1 MASPHVEVVTGFLI
15 LLNTLVM
22 AVEQQH
28 EGLSLGAE
36 LSVYSPSALEGWPL
50 SKPDFELMEKIFAGV
65 FTIELGL
72 HMFAERSKYVKDGY
86 NVIDVVVVLLSDI
99 AAFGPAIWGHFNFQV
114 FRLLRI
120 ARLLR
125 LLRLIRRIKGFD
137 ALYVMTTAFRCSISI
152 LAWSCVL
159 ILMIQTLFAMMLTD
173 ILRETYL
180 SSDKPIAEQKEV
192 FIYFGTFTRSILSML
207 ELTLANWPPIARMLT
222 ENVSEWFAP
231 VCMMHKLVIGFA
243 VVGIINGVFMQE
255 TFKVAST
262 DDYIM
267 MRTQQQA
274 GLRHED
280 NMRKLFALADQ
291 DGDGRVNREDVEEA
305 MNDPS
310 VRSWIAAM
318 ELDCEDLDR
327 MFALMDAEQGGVG
340 FITKE
345 LFVHSMARMKGPA
358 RNLDVKEILLRTQVA
373 NYSGGVKIQVP
384 TAPGSTQQFSS
395 EESRCQSR
403 SSTASGHSLGDAAL
417 FRQTSA
423 VSGDFAHGRTG
434 DPEQPSE
441 WRTA

>member
-1 MASPHVEVVTGFLI
+1 MASPHIEVLTGFLI

-28 EGLSLGAE
+28 EGLCLGAE
-36 LSVYSPSALEGWPL
+36 LSVYSASVLEGWPL
-50 SKPDFELMEKIFAGV
+50 TKPDFELMEKIFAGI
-65 FTIELGL
+65 FTIELVL
-72 HMFAERSKYVKDGY
+72 HIFAERWKYVKDGY
-86 NVIDVVVVLLSDI
+86 NAIDVFVVLLSDI

-180 SSDKPIAEQKEV
+180 SSDKPVAEQREV
-192 FIYFGTFTRSILSML
+192 FVYFGTFTRSILSML

-280 NMRKLFALADQ
+280 NMRKFFALADQ
-291 DGDGRVNREDVEEA
+291 DGDGRVNREDVEA
-305 MNDPS
+305 AINDPS

-327 MFALMDAEQGGVG
+327 MFRLMDASEGGAG

-345 LFVHSMARMKGPA
+345 YFVHCMARMKGPA
-358 RNLDVKEILLRTQVA
+358 RNLDVKEILYRTQEMA
-373 NYSGGVKIQVP
+373 ASWSGGVNIRVA
-384 TAPGSTQQFSS
+384 TGSTQPFSS
-395 EESRCQSR
+395 EEAR
-403 SSTASGHSLGDAAL
+403 SSTASGQS
-417 FRQTSA
+417 RQTSA
-423 VSGDFAHGRTG
+423 APGDDYAHGRAG
-434 DPEQPSE
+434 ELERPSK
-441 WRTA
+441 WTA